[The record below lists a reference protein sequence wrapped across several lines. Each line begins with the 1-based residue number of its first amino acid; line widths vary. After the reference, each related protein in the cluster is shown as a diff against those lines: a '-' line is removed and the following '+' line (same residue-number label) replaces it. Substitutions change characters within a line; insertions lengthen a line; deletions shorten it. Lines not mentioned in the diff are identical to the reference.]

1 LRRIRDDINCRTF
14 IIGRNLG
21 FPGAAPGDVPRNSN
35 AYARVAAPF
44 VRDLAANKVLEKIKR
59 DLAMINMQYPESID
73 EIAKKK
79 RKKIIKWKIKTGEN
93 L

>member
-1 LRRIRDDINCRTF
+1 
-14 IIGRNLG
+14 
-21 FPGAAPGDVPRNSN
+21 
-35 AYARVAAPF
+35 VAAPF

-59 DLAMINMQYPESID
+59 DLAMINMQYPESIN

-79 RKKIIKWKIKTGEN
+79 QKKIIKWKIKTGEN